1 MRVTIRDLRRMKRNG
16 EKIPMITAYDYTS
29 AQLVEQAGIPLILVG
44 DSLGQVVLGY
54 DSTVPVTMDEMV
66 HHIKTV
72 VRGTRRAHVVG
83 DLPFLSYHAD
93 VSEAIRNAGRLL
105 KEGGA
110 QSVKLEGGRSQA
122 ETVSRIVESGIPVMG
137 HIGLTPQSVNQL
149 GGYRV
154 QGRSLKDAVRLMED
168 ARALE
173 EAGAYAIVLE
183 CVPAQLARMI
193 TERVGVPT
201 IGIGAGVG
209 CDGQVQVFHD
219 MMGLY
224 QDFTPKHAR
233 QYAQMGQTI
242 VEATRDYVRDVQG
255 ELFPDD
261 SESFKLSDGVLEALS
276 EYSDTTRVP
285 NAR

>member
-29 AQLVEQAGIPLILVG
+29 AQLVERAGIPLILVG

-72 VRGTRRAHVVG
+72 VRGTQRAHVVG

-93 VSEAIRNAGRLL
+93 IPEAIRNAGRLL

-122 ETVSRIVESGIPVMG
+122 ETVTRIVESGIPVMG
-137 HIGLTPQSVNQL
+137 HIGLTPQAVNQL

-183 CVPAQLARMI
+183 CVPAQLAGMI

-219 MMGLY
+219 MMGLF
-224 QDFTPKHAR
+224 QDFVPKHAR
-233 QYAQMGQTI
+233 QYAQLGQTI
-242 VEATRDYVRDVQG
+242 VQATQNYVRDVESEQ
-255 ELFPDD
+255 FPGD
-261 SESFKLSDGVLEALS
+261 SESFKLSDRVLEALS
-276 EYSDTTRVP
+276 EYSAKPV
-285 NAR
+285 